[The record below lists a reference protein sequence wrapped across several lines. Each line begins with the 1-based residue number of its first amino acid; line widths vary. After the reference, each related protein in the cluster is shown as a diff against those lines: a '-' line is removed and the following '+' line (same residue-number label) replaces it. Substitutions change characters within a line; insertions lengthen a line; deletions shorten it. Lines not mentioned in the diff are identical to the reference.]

1 MGLDLLVVTPIIIFL
16 LLGFRDG
23 TVRKL
28 VAVVMAVLA
37 MNLAKIYMGEVG
49 KVLMEK
55 AGVES
60 VDAPTLGFLT
70 VFCSLM
76 LLQSL
81 LYRLLARNY
90 KIGGLVDR
98 ILGSVVGFFEGVII
112 VAAVAYALQLQG
124 FPSQKTVRDA
134 RLYTPVAS
142 VGTTV
147 LRIADVLAPQIDRHL
162 KEMTQPSQPAI
173 PGAAGRPKPR

>member
-37 MNLAKIYMGEVG
+37 MNLAKIYMGDVG

-55 AGVES
+55 MEVES

-70 VFCSLM
+70 VFTSLM
-76 LLQSL
+76 LLNSL
-81 LYRLLARNY
+81 LYRLLTRNY

-98 ILGSVVGFFEGVII
+98 IIGSVVGFIEGVII
-112 VAAVAYALQLQG
+112 VAAVAFALQLQG

-134 RLYTPVAS
+134 RLYTPVAN
-142 VGTTV
+142 VGTTI
-147 LRIADVLAPQIDRHL
+147 LRIADVLAPEIDRHL
-162 KEMTQPSQPAI
+162 KDMTQPSQPAL
-173 PGAAGRPKPR
+173 PGAAGRPQPR

>member
-28 VAVVMAVLA
+28 VAVVMAILA
-37 MNLAKIYMGEVG
+37 MNLAKIYMADTG

-55 AGVES
+55 LQVES

-70 VFCSLM
+70 VFFSLM
-76 LLQSL
+76 LMQSL
-81 LYRLLARNY
+81 LYKLLARGY
-90 KIGGLVDR
+90 KIGGVVDR
-98 ILGSVVGFFEGVII
+98 VLGTVVGFAEGVII
-112 VAAVAYALQLQG
+112 VSAVAYALQLQG
-124 FPSQKTVRDA
+124 FPSQKTLRDV

-142 VGTTV
+142 VGTTI
-147 LRIADVLAPQIDRHL
+147 LKIADVLAPQIDRHL
-162 KEMTQPSQPAI
+162 KEMTQPSRPAV
-173 PGAAGRPKPR
+173 PGAAGRPQPR

>member
-1 MGLDLLVVTPIIIFL
+1 MGLDLLVVTPIIIAL

-28 VAVVMAVLA
+28 VSVLMAILS
-37 MNLAKIYMGEVG
+37 MNLAKIYMGDVG

-55 AGVES
+55 VQIES
-60 VDAPTLGFLT
+60 ADAPTLGFLT
-70 VFCSLM
+70 IFFTLM
-76 LLQSL
+76 LMQSL

-90 KIGGLVDR
+90 KIGGMVDR
-98 ILGSVVGFFEGVII
+98 ILGSAVGFVQGVIV

-142 VGTTV
+142 VGPMI
-147 LRIADVLAPQIDRHL
+147 LRIADVLAPAIDQHL
-162 KEMTQPSQPAI
+162 RELTQPSQPSM
-173 PGAAGRPKPR
+173 PGAAGRPQPH